1 MSRSIKTLKNNK
13 KQICRTLKSQKG
25 GAKPLI
31 NDLNGINVF
40 KNQHFNPALNI
51 EAYPAGINVLG
62 SNNVS
67 TQYENIKGQQALME
81 DMSNY
86 LNPIFG
92 CIWSNFGLID
102 NHYCLDTGKLG
113 NLIRVFFTENPGSE
127 TIIPTQALLRTSN
140 QIITPYIIGKYL
152 ICKYM
157 TKIYNEDDKNIRA
170 LQSKIHSNKS
180 ATNNSS
186 IKTDS
191 NFNYLYNKYK
201 IVLGNHI
208 ELNTPSVLL
217 DKIKKHKANCNFKLI
232 TIEKYWKAPSETKN
246 ASDYKRFQNEYI
258 TEIPKI
264 LTQKKRDKSVH
275 VSEKQK
281 KTIGRNSGSNAS
293 NAVLSEDSADITKP
307 EYIKLPPIN
316 GNLEGD
322 EESTTHYFNFTA
334 ETDHSNINYYH
345 IFLAILWCIAN
356 NKQGL
361 IEYYQGVNS
370 EIFNYLNLDGLNV
383 PKFSKQD
390 INYTGNFEN
399 RIAYLY
405 RLDKANLEL
414 YEQEQIRLPQLIKY
428 TDCGET
434 SVLNFIKI
442 LAWDDDKMRISF
454 TKLKTLGL
462 RPHVIK
468 FFKTYNKIGAG
479 VGQFFE
485 YTLPMKKA
493 WNLITNNIP
502 NVKYTY
508 KQLITTTDNSIIE
521 YGTEIDAGICAPEKP
536 NMFEIIKYLFN
547 ISTINPYWD
556 DMSLSYDRIF
566 EEISKRLIYQVEFKL
581 SDNILQSG
589 TGYIEIILPNGNIYT
604 WYLQRAHFYIELSKK
619 SINPVPALSGLSELA
634 ALLSQSSKQIDKIK
648 SNDKN
653 KLSVVELEF
662 IDSFTSKTNI
672 IANVDELIKLPMSK
686 LLMIPDLLAK
696 PTVINFAEAY
706 KPIIHAN
713 PHICSEPVFIKFMNY
728 TLKNYTNVCI
738 NLELLMQNELY
749 NNVVHKQLINLEKHV
764 QIHMKLNKP
773 PRYENIYKFEVDYSQ
788 NPTNLDFLANKKIEK
803 FTSLTDIEQWCHGGN
818 IMNYAQYLQKITKL
832 TIGFNSEPNLDL
844 SVFPNLETLK
854 LENNQ
859 YFTIKSLP
867 NKLTELQLI
876 GCELKSGVHV
886 PLSAKILK
894 TDNIDIINEL
904 ISYNTTS
911 GTPYELEQLII
922 SKDIAIKD
930 EESLDLTNLNVKNLT
945 FSNIDL
951 YKIHK
956 IIPPAKL
963 KKLEIIDLENSK
975 EIKKLELKKFTGIS
989 DLIINNRNTIFK
1001 NSSSIFNKHI
1011 YSDDFILDCNEIANT
1026 ITNLYVHSINN
1037 EFIINNLSS
1046 LPNLKFFDISSNN
1059 RYDVT
1064 HTIHTLNEISGGESI
1079 YDNIIEPTNINLSI
1093 LSLKYK
1099 ENLTLKEQDDLNY
1112 NTITLSDYINLSTL
1126 NLYNFVFVE
1135 FPSYEK
1141 SILQI
1146 LKLHNFTQINDYLMN
1161 FDNYNKLNTLVI
1173 SFDAPLIP
1181 AQPLHKIS
1189 DKITNLT
1196 LKNIAINTAS
1206 FPARLHE
1213 LTLIDTVKINNANM
1227 ISNPTTL
1234 PESLKK
1240 LVINIED
1247 YEIDFVNLPLNLE
1260 ELHLPL
1266 QYDIDFE
1273 NMNKKP
1279 QGLEI
1284 IYF

>member
-1 MSRSIKTLKNNK
+1 MKTWKNNK
-13 KQICRTLKSQKG
+13 KPARKTLKAIQKG
-25 GAKPLI
+25 GAKPLV
-31 NDLNGINVF
+31 NELNGINVF
-40 KNQHFNPALNI
+40 KVKLNNPALNT
-51 EAYPAGINVLG
+51 EAHPTGINLF
-62 SNNVS
+62 SAENVDS
-67 TQYENIKGQQALME
+67 QYDKLLNESVDLVRN
-81 DMSNY
+81 MSDY
-86 LNPIFG
+86 LNPVFG
-92 CIWSNFGLID
+92 CIWANFGLID
-102 NHYCLDTGKLG
+102 NHYYLDDGKFG
-113 NLIRVFFTENPGSE
+113 NLARAFFTENPGSE

-157 TKIYNEDDKNIRA
+157 TKIYNEDDNKIRA
-170 LQSKIHSNKS
+170 LRSKIHSNKS
-180 ATNNSS
+180 AANNSS

-201 IVLGNHI
+201 IVLGNHTD
-208 ELNTPSVLL
+208 LNNPSVLL
-217 DKIKKHKANCNFKLI
+217 RKIKTHNANCNNKI
-232 TIEKYWKAPSETKN
+232 TAIEKYWKVPTETKN
-246 ASDYKRFQNEYI
+246 ASEYKRFQNEYI
-258 TEIPKI
+258 TKIPKI
-264 LTQKKRDKSVH
+264 ITQKNRGKSFH

-281 KTIGRNSGSNAS
+281 KTLGRNLARNLARNSGSNES
-293 NAVLSEDSADITKP
+293 NAVLSEELTDLTKP
-307 EYIKLPPIN
+307 EYIRLPPIN
-316 GNLEGD
+316 DNLEGD
-322 EESTTHYFNFTA
+322 EELTMHFFNFTA
-334 ETDHSNINYYH
+334 EKDHNNINYYH
-345 IFLAILWCIAN
+345 VFLAILWCIAN

-361 IEYYQGVNS
+361 IEYYHGVNS
-370 EIFNYLNLDGLNV
+370 EISNCLNLDGLYA

-390 INYTGNFEN
+390 INITGNFEN
-399 RIAYLY
+399 RIAHFYQ
-405 RLDKANLEL
+405 LDKANLEL
-414 YEQEQIRLPQLIKY
+414 YEQEQIKLPQLIKY

-454 TKLKTLGL
+454 TKLKKLGL

-468 FFKTYNKIGAG
+468 FFKTYKTIGTG
-479 VGQFFE
+479 IGQFFE

-508 KQLITTTDNSIIE
+508 KQLVTTTDNSTIE
-521 YGTEIDAGICAPEKP
+521 YGTEIDAGLCAPEKP
-536 NMFEIIKYLFN
+536 NMFEIVKYLFN
-547 ISTINPYWD
+547 ISTKNPYWD
-556 DMSLSYDRIF
+556 DISLSYDAIF
-566 EEISKRLIYQVEFKL
+566 TEISKRLIYQVTFKL

-589 TGYIEIILPNGNIYT
+589 TGYIEIILLPNANIYT
-604 WYLQRAHFYIELSKK
+604 WYLQHAHFYIELSNK
-619 SINPVPALSGLSELA
+619 SINPVPALSGLSELP
-634 ALLSQSSKQIDKIK
+634 SQSSKQIDKIK
-648 SNDKN
+648 SNDTN
-653 KLSVVELEF
+653 TLSVVELEF

-672 IANVDELIKLPMSK
+672 ITNVDELSKLPMAK

-706 KPIIHAN
+706 KPIMHAN
-713 PHICSEPVFIKFMNY
+713 PHICSEPIFIKFMNY

-738 NLELLMQNELY
+738 NLDLLMQNELY
-749 NNVVHKQLINLEKHV
+749 NSVVHKKLINLEKHV

-773 PRYENIYKFEVDYSQ
+773 PRYENIYKFEIDYSQ
-788 NPTNLDFLANKKIEK
+788 NPTNLEFLANKNIEK
-803 FTSLTDIEQWCHGGN
+803 FTSLTDIEQWCHGGD
-818 IMNYAQYLQKITKL
+818 IMNYAEYLQKITKL

-867 NKLTELQLI
+867 NKLTELHLI
-876 GCELKSGVHV
+876 GCELKSEIHI
-886 PLSAKILK
+886 PLTAKILK
-894 TDNIDIINEL
+894 TDNIDIIKEL

-922 SKDIAIKD
+922 SNGIAIKD
-930 EESLDLTNLNVKNLT
+930 EDSIDLTNLNVKHLT
-945 FSNIDL
+945 FFNIDL
-951 YKIHK
+951 YKIHN
-956 IIPPAKL
+956 IIPPTKL
-963 KKLEIIDLENSK
+963 KKLEIINLENSK
-975 EIKKLELKKFTGIS
+975 EIKKLELQKFTGIT

-1001 NSSSIFNKHI
+1001 FGGVYAN
-1011 YSDDFILDCNEIANT
+1011 DFILDCNEIANT
-1026 ITNLYVHSINN
+1026 ITNLYIHSIHNK
-1037 EFIINNLSS
+1037 FIINNLSS
-1046 LPNLKFFDISSNN
+1046 LPNLKCYDISSNN

-1079 YDNIIEPTNINLSI
+1079 IDDNIIEPTNINLSK

-1099 ENLTLKEQDDLNY
+1099 EHIILKKQDDLNY
-1112 NTITLSDYINLSTL
+1112 NTITLSEYINLVEL
-1126 NLYNFVFVE
+1126 DLYNFVYVE

-1141 SILQI
+1141 SKLQT
-1146 LKLHNFTQINDYLMN
+1146 LKLHNFIQINEYLMN
-1161 FDNYNKLNTLVI
+1161 FDNYNKLNKLVI
-1173 SFDAPLIP
+1173 SFDAQLTP

-1206 FPARLHE
+1206 LPTGLHE
-1213 LTLIDTVKINNANM
+1213 LTLIGTVKINNENM

-1247 YEIDFVNLPLNLE
+1247 YEIDFVNLPPNLE

-1266 QYDIDFE
+1266 QYDIDFA